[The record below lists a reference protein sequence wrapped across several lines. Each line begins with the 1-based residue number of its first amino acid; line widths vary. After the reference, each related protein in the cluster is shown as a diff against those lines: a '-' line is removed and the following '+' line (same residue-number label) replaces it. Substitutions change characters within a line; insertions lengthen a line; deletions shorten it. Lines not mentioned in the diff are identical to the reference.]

1 MKNKTFIS
9 RVLVFIMTIVMMFTI
24 IPPNLIANAL
34 GGIGGGQSSN
44 GSGGGGVGNN
54 DSLVNEDVGLRFSLV
69 TLKDGKRTVV
79 ESNAKGKY
87 FIDVWCDGT
96 NLNNIYSLVT
106 SDTRYATETNEGVT
120 ANNIICTTSSGITNK
135 VNKWLNTK
143 FEPEDVTTTF
153 NMANILFNS
162 ASDGKA
168 IFNEFGYPGNWS
180 FTVYGTKFYSW
191 AMRDTDISVKGESL
205 PNMEAFIKCFYSNK
219 LRSLNLKD
227 TFLTVEPIIYY
238 ADLVG
243 NTTNSD
249 ATGNQSVSSAYGYIR
264 RQRVRGYNPGRA
276 LAIHAR
282 LAKVVNGFCF
292 GTEDEIDAETLTSLK
307 NGLGL
312 EPPTDNDRYPEG
324 SSYFDFDD
332 RMDSVG
338 LGIQAFWLESM
349 STGTPIDTYDIEN
362 IPINEPSFPEN
373 PEDTPDVPNSGTKNI
388 IKLYADLYRDPT
400 TGYFTEI
407 KDIKN
412 GDSYSFVRTNTSD
425 KVTITNEEPIN
436 GYKVSGWYTSNT
448 VYDSKSSNNA
458 MLKASN
464 MISTSNIAENDG
476 TVDLSQL
483 GGSQLRINQYE
494 AAYKDGIGYNADGG
508 QKYFTGLT
516 SPHGANGNGLDVQ
529 QTTGASQ
536 YYGYKRLEVS
546 GTSNYSNG
554 QEYKY
559 PVNEDAN
566 LTVSLGDANTIVILY
581 TREMTHIKT
590 TDTEITTSTDDR
602 IDQSGNLTIV
612 KLYGVLNPSTY
623 EITPDPSKSSVV
635 LKNTTRNV
643 NIKNESGY
651 NFAEWVYTTGGS
663 PTNLTAS
670 QMGNP
675 SYYAYDGSA
684 DQAYRLDGFVD
695 GFKNNKDLSQ
705 YFKFNGSSPSIN
717 VIAPNGYTSEQVAGR
732 YSIGSRSGIG
742 TQAYNSTIFFGGD
755 GSLAD
760 NDPDDKDTN
769 DVLYLLFLK
778 TDQLTY
784 AADDLVIPESY
795 LTRYDNYKQNPMKVN
810 SSISGSSYTEYL
822 QKHKFKYVLPV
833 VTVSDS
839 DYKELNPLFIPHIA
853 LKNKTQDGLLLN
865 GATSV
870 QRIDANNTIFKAY
883 HDNYNEGISDYAQ
896 LVYID
901 HGNLITSSDSKTKI
915 GNLLN
920 VSALNLEYT
929 AYRTGDRV
937 TAAMWRHNLTNNI
950 SKTQGN
956 SSKLLVTDT
965 DNLIGDFTANNM
977 NTKFSPIDAV
987 TEQSSATPSTSR
999 QPNNSTQNFKLDFSF
1014 GEVGDGVKSIHIV
1027 SNKVNQLNST
1037 VNFNGVEQ
1045 PRTADTPYGKVQLF
1059 KYANALQS
1067 LRYPD
1072 SDTKILGRAECAPLS
1087 GDASTYEI
1095 HSLRRLYEI
1104 KQSDGTWKTAMGNTK
1119 YLNAASDVT
1128 ITQNVQ
1134 YQVHYGSSLANP
1146 YKDSVTTNNGTD
1158 KDRGQY
1164 GYVKSMKAANTISF
1178 YPYYTMQYELPS
1190 AYNGNLGKNGEVVH
1204 IGYSNNANQIYVI
1217 GEEKRYLNTY
1227 DYAEVSFYGH
1237 SVSSSKGTD
1246 VVNNVLNTTRNGRIE
1261 ISSEQWSTHARAN
1274 SLIGLDNCALP
1285 GGATLSI
1292 TIPTNN
1298 RQTVHITSYSAYLP
1312 KGSAG
1317 YAQVNSQNDPSAFG
1331 SMPTNIN
1338 DAAARHTKLVESVAA
1353 GFEGLNVEQYFTKN
1367 TSTEA
1372 YTNTKDNG
1380 NTYDKNNTVY
1390 NQISSDLGSGKNLYD
1405 LPNAYSVTDFS
1416 GKEDKYYYRPDGDV
1430 QFDTNKKPS
1439 AIKFNNYTLA
1449 TGNNKDGDGNTGDFD
1464 TNYESSSPNANTKTT
1479 YYTFYMNRV
1488 GQVLCITSNTESSA
1502 AVANFTGTPSGDG
1515 SVLVAEW
1522 SKTEPKHFTYTAG
1535 LSTDIKLA
1543 AENTGIVE
1551 ELYKQLQEGTGS
1563 DKATPWSKADGQ
1575 WYFEAFDGLT
1585 IVKFDTTLSVG
1596 FIDPYERTSVLDPE
1610 IIPNMANKGDIL
1622 TSSVMSQIVT
1632 SNTSLMYGTA
1642 NKIGEFCDTDG
1653 SKLGDIIMPDLRSF
1667 FISDIFFAPN
1677 ITVQDLK

>member
-9 RVLVFIMTIVMMFTI
+9 RMLVFTLALILTFTL
-24 IPPNLIANAL
+24 IPPNLIAFA
-34 GGIGGGQSSN
+34 GAGGGA
-44 GSGGGGVGNN
+44 GGGFGGGGGTTAVN
-54 DSLVNEDVGLRFSLV
+54 DNPINDEDIGLRFSLV
-69 TLKDGKRTVV
+69 SKNSSGETKVIPNIYGKYYLDVWDSAYFKESWYGAINSYGRYSPNPTDENIKRWSDATFDKTIGALISASGKGHVDMNIANHLNPGGASKNTFFTEGEGGLKINGDLFYNWFMEEIGTYDGEVQSRYFFFINAIYYGKTHGINMNNTFLVV
-79 ESNAKGKY
+79 EPVLHIANPDKNY
-87 FIDVWCDGT
+87 QCLGT
-96 NLNNIYSLVT
+96 EYIASWYGYV
-106 SDTRYATETNEGVT
+106 EG
-120 ANNIICTTSSGITNK
+120 N
-135 VNKWLNTK
+135 
-143 FEPEDVTTTF
+143 
-153 NMANILFNS
+153 
-162 ASDGKA
+162 
-168 IFNEFGYPGNWS
+168 
-180 FTVYGTKFYSW
+180 
-191 AMRDTDISVKGESL
+191 
-205 PNMEAFIKCFYSNK
+205 
-219 LRSLNLKD
+219 
-227 TFLTVEPIIYY
+227 
-238 ADLVG
+238 LVG
-243 NTTNSD
+243 NHREPGNAWTIRDRFSSLANNFQIKRTNYLDTEMEAAMKNVLGVSVPGQFMI
-249 ATGNQSVSSAYGYIR
+249 TGGSAIAYGDGSYMNAIPAKKYHFSYR
-264 RQRVRGYNPGRA
+264 TQGYA
-276 LAIHAR
+276 MQI
-282 LAKVVNGFCF
+282 
-292 GTEDEIDAETLTSLK
+292 
-307 NGLGL
+307 
-312 EPPTDNDRYPEG
+312 
-324 SSYFDFDD
+324 
-332 RMDSVG
+332 
-338 LGIQAFWLESM
+338 FWLKDME
-349 STGTPIDTYDIEN
+349 TGTPIDTFDIETN
-362 IPINEPSFPEN
+362 KPNVPYYPEN

-400 TGYFTEI
+400 TGYYTEI

-412 GDSYSFVRTNTSD
+412 GDSYSFVRTNTSNL
-425 KVTITNEEPIN
+425 VTITDEQPIN
-436 GYKVSGWYTSNT
+436 GYKVSGWYLSNKN
-448 VYDSKSSNNA
+448 YPEASSEDNA

-464 MISTSNIAENDG
+464 MISTSNIAETDG
-476 TVDLSQL
+476 IVDLSQL

-508 QKYFTGLT
+508 QKYFTGLA
-516 SPHGANGNGLDVQ
+516 SPHGANGNGLGVQ

-554 QEYKY
+554 QGYKY

-581 TREMTHIKT
+581 TREMTHIT
-590 TDTEITTSTDDR
+590 TDSSDTDITIPDNPDDR
-602 IDQSGNLTIV
+602 IDQSGDLTIV

-623 EITPDPSKSSVV
+623 EIENEKSVV

-663 PTNLTAS
+663 STSLTAS
-670 QMGNP
+670 DMGNP
-675 SYYAYDGSA
+675 SYYDYDGSA

-695 GFKNNKDLSQ
+695 GFKNNASLSQ
-705 YFKFNGSSPSIN
+705 YFKFNGSFPSIDI
-717 VIAPNGYTSEQVAGR
+717 IAPDGYTSEQVAGR

-742 TQAYNSTIFFGGD
+742 TRAYNSTIFFGGD

-760 NDPDDKDTN
+760 NTTDDKDTN

-833 VTVSDS
+833 VTASE
-839 DYKELNPLFIPHIA
+839 YKELNPLFIPHIA

-870 QRIDANNTIFKAY
+870 QRIDADNTIFKAFTN
-883 HDNYNEGISDYAQ
+883 NYNEGISDYAQ

-937 TAAMWRHNLTNNI
+937 TAAMWRHNLTNSI
-950 SKTQGN
+950 SKAQGN

-987 TEQSSATPSTSR
+987 IEESSATPSTSR

-1014 GEVGDGVKSIHIV
+1014 GEVGDGVKSIHLV
-1027 SNKVNQLNST
+1027 SNKVNQINST
-1037 VNFNGVEQ
+1037 VNFNGIEQ

-1059 KYANALQS
+1059 KGVNSFMS
-1067 LRYPD
+1067 LRYQN

-1087 GDASTYEI
+1087 GDSSTYEI

-1104 KQSDGTWKTAMGNTK
+1104 KQSDGTWKTAIGNTK

-1134 YQVHYGSSLANP
+1134 YKVHYGSSLANS

-1164 GYVKSMKAANTISF
+1164 GFVKSMKATNTISF

-1390 NQISSDLGSGKNLYD
+1390 NQISSDLGSNKNLYD

-1488 GQVLCITSNTESSA
+1488 GQVLCITSNTDSSA
-1502 AVANFTGTPSGDG
+1502 AMANFTGTPSGDG

-1585 IVKFDTTLSVG
+1585 IAKFDTTLSVG

>member
-9 RVLVFIMTIVMMFTI
+9 RMLVFTLALILTFTL
-24 IPPNLIANAL
+24 IPPNLIAFA
-34 GGIGGGQSSN
+34 GAGGGA
-44 GSGGGGVGNN
+44 GGGFGGGGGSTAVTDNPIN
-54 DSLVNEDVGLRFSLV
+54 DEDIGLRFSLV
-69 TLKDGKRTVV
+69 SKDSSGETKVIPNIYGKYYLDVWDSAYFKESWYGAINSYGRYSPNPTDENIKRWSDATFDKTIGALISASGKGKVDMNIANHLNPGGASKNTFFTEGEGGLKINGDLFYNWFMEKVGTYDGEVQSRYSFFINALYHNKLNGINMNNTFLVV
-79 ESNAKGKY
+79 EPVLHIANPDKNYKLL
-87 FIDVWCDGT
+87 GT
-96 NLNNIYSLVT
+96 EYIASWYGYV
-106 SDTRYATETNEGVT
+106 EG
-120 ANNIICTTSSGITNK
+120 N
-135 VNKWLNTK
+135 
-143 FEPEDVTTTF
+143 
-153 NMANILFNS
+153 
-162 ASDGKA
+162 
-168 IFNEFGYPGNWS
+168 
-180 FTVYGTKFYSW
+180 
-191 AMRDTDISVKGESL
+191 
-205 PNMEAFIKCFYSNK
+205 
-219 LRSLNLKD
+219 
-227 TFLTVEPIIYY
+227 
-238 ADLVG
+238 LVG
-243 NTTNSD
+243 NHREPGNAWTIRDRFSSLANNFQIKRTNYLDTEMEAAMKNVLGVSVPGQFMI
-249 ATGNQSVSSAYGYIR
+249 TGGSAIAYGDGSYMDAIPAKKYHFSYR
-264 RQRVRGYNPGRA
+264 TQGYA
-276 LAIHAR
+276 MQI
-282 LAKVVNGFCF
+282 
-292 GTEDEIDAETLTSLK
+292 
-307 NGLGL
+307 
-312 EPPTDNDRYPEG
+312 
-324 SSYFDFDD
+324 
-332 RMDSVG
+332 
-338 LGIQAFWLESM
+338 FWLKDME
-349 STGTPIDTYDIEN
+349 TGTPIDTFDIETN
-362 IPINEPSFPEN
+362 KPNVPYYPEN

-388 IKLYADLYRDPT
+388 IKLYADLYKDPNAD
-400 TGYFTEI
+400 GYYTQI
-407 KDIKN
+407 VDIKN
-412 GDSYSFVRTNTSD
+412 DSSYAFVRKNVSD
-425 KVTITNEEPIN
+425 KVTISDEESVN
-436 GYKVSGWYTSNT
+436 GYKVSAWYTSNT
-448 VYDSKSSNNA
+448 NYTDASLNNEQFR
-458 MLKASN
+458 ASN
-464 MISTSNIAENDG
+464 MIVQQTDIPDDG
-476 TVDLSQL
+476 AVSLSSL
-483 GGSQLRINQYE
+483 GGTRFKIKNYRAVAGYPSL
-494 AAYKDGIGYNADGG
+494 GIDAGG
-508 QKYFTGLT
+508 QKYEIDNTT
-516 SPHGANGNGLDVQ
+516 SSGATQYTSYKRKSGSVVSNYGTYDYSENPEPDGTVVTLGAN
-529 QTTGASQ
+529 
-536 YYGYKRLEVS
+536 E
-546 GTSNYSNG
+546 
-554 QEYKY
+554 
-559 PVNEDAN
+559 
-566 LTVSLGDANTIVILY
+566 NTIVILY
-581 TREMTHIKT
+581 TREMTHIT
-590 TDTEITTSTDDR
+590 TDSSDTDIIIPDDPDDR
-602 IDQSGNLTIV
+602 IDQSGDLTIV

-623 EITPDPSKSSVV
+623 EIENEKSVV

-663 PTNLTAS
+663 PANLTAS

-675 SYYAYDGSA
+675 SYYDYDGSA

-705 YFKFNGSSPSIN
+705 YFKFNGSFPSIN
-717 VIAPNGYTSEQVAGR
+717 IIAPDGYTSEQVAGR

-742 TQAYNSTIFFGGD
+742 TKTYNSTIFFGGD

-760 NDPDDKDTN
+760 NDPDDTDTN

-833 VTVSDS
+833 VTASE
-839 DYKELNPLFIPHIA
+839 YKELNPLFIPHIA

-937 TAAMWRHNLTNNI
+937 TAAMWRHNLTNSM
-950 SKTQGN
+950 SKAQGN
-956 SSKLLVTDT
+956 NSKLLFTDT
-965 DNLIGDFTANNM
+965 NDLIGNFTANNM
-977 NTKFSPIDAV
+977 NTKFSPIAAV
-987 TEQSSATPSTSR
+987 IEESSATPSTPR

-1014 GEVGDGVKSIHIV
+1014 GEVGDGVKSIHLV
-1027 SNKVNQLNST
+1027 SNKVNQINST
-1037 VNFNGVEQ
+1037 VNFNGIEQ

-1059 KYANALQS
+1059 KYANALES

-1087 GDASTYEI
+1087 GDTSTYEI

-1104 KQSDGTWKTAMGNTK
+1104 KQSDGTWKTAIGNTK

-1134 YQVHYGSSLANP
+1134 YKVHYGSSLANP

-1372 YTNTKDNG
+1372 YSNTKDNG

-1390 NQISSDLGSGKNLYD
+1390 NQISSDLGSNKNLYD

-1488 GQVLCITSNTESSA
+1488 GQVLCITSNTDSSA
-1502 AVANFTGTPSGDG
+1502 AMANFTGTPSGDG

-1585 IVKFDTTLSVG
+1585 IVKFETKLSVV

>member
-1 MKNKTFIS
+1 MLLTS
-9 RVLVFIMTIVMMFTI
+9 L
-24 IPPNLIANAL
+24 PLSSLIAYADNN
-34 GGIGGGQSSN
+34 SS
-44 GSGGGGVGNN
+44 GTGTSGGYTVASGELSIWQNNTGVRLYLVDASGGPDNLQVVPFEYGGKQYDLLDIWDPSYKIVSGGKIEERYGVRVGSTSQNLSALTITYETLTKAGLSSP
-54 DSLVNEDVGLRFSLV
+54 DYVSGGYGKDKWLVNGLGFHDWMTSNVKDQKFTNMEYIMLMLMASGNDNTYKKFTKSYYLIAEPLV
-69 TLKDGKRTVV
+69 CMP
-79 ESNAKGKY
+79 A
-87 FIDVWCDGT
+87 
-96 NLNNIYSLVT
+96 
-106 SDTRYATETNEGVT
+106 YADNTY
-120 ANNIICTTSSGITNK
+120 TSSGYIGT
-135 VNKWLNTK
+135 VVGTWY
-143 FEPEDVTTTF
+143 DYMRF
-153 NMANILFNS
+153 NNGSNGGWSAAKARSFANGFKLGV
-162 ASDGKA
+162 ASDDQDYKNFVNNT
-168 IFNEFGYPGNWS
+168 I
-180 FTVYGTKFYSW
+180 
-191 AMRDTDISVKGESL
+191 
-205 PNMEAFIKCFYSNK
+205 
-219 LRSLNLKD
+219 LKD
-227 TFLTVEPIIYY
+227 LGLKTPPSYNGDY
-238 ADLVG
+238 
-243 NTTNSD
+243 TNE
-249 ATGNQSVSSAYGYIR
+249 A
-264 RQRVRGYNPGRA
+264 
-276 LAIHAR
+276 H
-282 LAKVVNGFCF
+282 
-292 GTEDEIDAETLTSLK
+292 K
-307 NGLGL
+307 NGQYFGG
-312 EPPTDNDRYPEG
+312 PDKSHWYDYFRYIG
-324 SSYFDFDD
+324 DT
-332 RMDSVG
+332 G
-338 LGIQAFWLESM
+338 WGIQVYWDGANPPS
-349 STGTPIDTYDIEN
+349 GGNPVDTYDIIN
-362 IPINEPSFPEN
+362 QTQNEPTPPEEPKDEN
-373 PEDTPDVPNSGTKNI
+373 KTTGTKSI

-400 TGYFTEI
+400 TGYYTEI

-448 VYDSKSSNNA
+448 VYDSKSSNNT

-464 MISTSNIAENDG
+464 MISTSNIAETDG
-476 TVDLSQL
+476 IVDLSQL
-483 GGSQLRINQYE
+483 GGNQLRINQYE

-508 QKYFTGLT
+508 QRYFTGLA
-516 SPHGANGNGLDVQ
+516 SPHGANGNGLGVQ
-529 QTTGASQ
+529 QTAGASQ

-581 TREMTHIKT
+581 TREMTHIT
-590 TDTEITTSTDDR
+590 TDSSDENITVPDDPDDR

-623 EITPDPSKSSVV
+623 AIENEKSVV
-635 LKNTTRNV
+635 IKNATRNV

-663 PTNLTAS
+663 STGLTAS
-670 QMGNP
+670 DMGNP

-705 YFKFNGSSPSIN
+705 YFKFNGSFPSIN
-717 VIAPNGYTSEQVAGR
+717 IIAPNGYTSEQVAGR

-742 TQAYNSTIFFGGD
+742 TKAYNSTIFFGGD

-760 NDPDDKDTN
+760 NDPDDTDTN

-833 VTVSDS
+833 VTASE
-839 DYKELNPLFIPHIA
+839 YKELNPLFIPHIA
-853 LKNKTQDGLLLN
+853 LKNKNQNGLLLN

-901 HGNLITSSDSKTKI
+901 HGNLITSSDSKTEI

-937 TAAMWRHNLTNNI
+937 TAAMWRHNLTNSM
-950 SKTQGN
+950 SKAQGN
-956 SSKLLVTDT
+956 NSKLLFTDT
-965 DNLIGDFTANNM
+965 NDLIGNFTTNNM
-977 NTKFSPIDAV
+977 STKFNPIAAV
-987 TEQSSATPSTSR
+987 IEESSATPSTSR

-1037 VNFNGVEQ
+1037 VNFNGIEQ

-1104 KQSDGTWKTAMGNTK
+1104 KQSDGTWKTAIGNTK

-1134 YQVHYGSSLANP
+1134 YKVHYGSSLANS

-1190 AYNGNLGKNGEVVH
+1190 AYNGNLGKNGEVV
-1204 IGYSNNANQIYVI
+1204 STSSFNNANQIYVI
-1217 GEEKRYLNTY
+1217 GEEMRYLNTY

-1237 SVSSSKGTD
+1237 SVSSSNGTD

-1317 YAQVNSQNDPSAFG
+1317 YAQVNSQNDPNAFG

-1390 NQISSDLGSGKNLYD
+1390 NQISSDLGSNKNLYD

-1488 GQVLCITSNTESSA
+1488 GQVLCITSNTDSSA
-1502 AVANFTGTPSGDG
+1502 AMANFTGTPSGDG

>member
-44 GSGGGGVGNN
+44 GGGGGGTGNN
-54 DSLVNEDVGLRFSLV
+54 DSLLNQEVGLRFSLV

-79 ESNAKGKY
+79 KTDYKGKY
-87 FIDVWCDGT
+87 FIDVWCDNT
-96 NLNNIYSLVT
+96 NLDNIYSLVT
-106 SDTRYATETNEGVT
+106 SDTRYATESGEGVT
-120 ANNIICTTSSGITNK
+120 ANNILYGTSSDITFT

-143 FEPEDVTTTF
+143 FKPEDVTNSF
-153 NMANILFNS
+153 GMESILFDGDASNS
-162 ASDGKA
+162 GAVFVEYLSGGNYAFKA
-168 IFNEFGYPGNWS
+168 NGSY
-180 FTVYGTKFYSW
+180 FYDW

-238 ADLVG
+238 ADVTKG
-243 NTTNSD
+243 GE
-249 ATGNQSVSSAYGYIR
+249 ATGKKSVSSAYGYIR
-264 RQRVRGYNPGRA
+264 RQQQTNGCDPGQA
-276 LAIHAR
+276 WAIHAR

-292 GTEDEIDAETLTSLK
+292 GSETDNEVLTSLK
-307 NGLGL
+307 KVLGL
-312 EPPTDNDRYPEG
+312 APPTSGNYYPET
-324 SSYFDFDD
+324 SSFFFFGD

-349 STGTPIDTYDIEN
+349 STGTPIDTFDIETN
-362 IPINEPSFPEN
+362 KPNVPYYPEN
-373 PEDTPDVPNSGTKNI
+373 PEDTPDVQNSGTKNI

-412 GDSYSFVRTNTSD
+412 GDSYSFVRNNVSD

-448 VYDSKSSNNA
+448 VYDSKSSNNT

-508 QKYFTGLT
+508 QRYFTGLA
-516 SPHGANGNGLDVQ
+516 SPHGANGNGLGVQ
-529 QTTGASQ
+529 QTAGASQ

-623 EITPDPSKSSVV
+623 EITPDPSKNSVV

-651 NFAEWVYTTGGS
+651 NFAEWLYTTGGA

-670 QMGNP
+670 DMGNP

-742 TQAYNSTIFFGGD
+742 TKAYNSTIFFGGD

-833 VTVSDS
+833 VTASE
-839 DYKELNPLFIPHIA
+839 YKELNPLFIPHIA

-901 HGNLITSSDSKTKI
+901 HGNLITSSDSATGKTQI

-965 DNLIGDFTANNM
+965 DNLIGDLTANNTA
-977 NTKFSPIDAV
+977 NKFSPINAV
-987 TEQSSATPSTSR
+987 IEKSSATPSTSR

-1014 GEVGDGVKSIHIV
+1014 GEVGDGVKSIHLV

-1037 VNFNGVEQ
+1037 VNFNGIEQ

-1104 KQSDGTWKTAMGNTK
+1104 KQSDGTWKTAIGNTK

-1134 YQVHYGSSLANP
+1134 YKVHYGSSLDNP

-1190 AYNGNLGKNGEVVH
+1190 AYNGNLGKNGEVV
-1204 IGYSNNANQIYVI
+1204 STSSFNNANQIYVI

-1317 YAQVNSQNDPSAFG
+1317 YAQVNSQNDPNAFG

-1390 NQISSDLGSGKNLYD
+1390 NQISSDLGSNKNLYD

-1439 AIKFNNYTLA
+1439 AVKFNNYTLA

-1585 IVKFDTTLSVG
+1585 IAKFDTTLSVG

>member
-1 MKNKTFIS
+1 MYVNQKRIFTKMLVI
-9 RVLVFIMTIVMMFTI
+9 VLALLMLITSIPLNTIVTF
-24 IPPNLIANAL
+24 AE
-34 GGIGGGQSSN
+34 
-44 GSGGGGVGNN
+44 GGVGGNESGGNGSVGVSDDPLN
-54 DSLVNEDVGLRFSLV
+54 DEDVGLRFSVV
-69 TLKDGKRTVV
+69 TLKNGNRELVQNIYGT
-79 ESNAKGKY
+79 Y
-87 FIDVWCDGT
+87 YIDVWADGCVPS
-96 NLNNIYSLVT
+96 YSDVT
-106 SDTRYATETNEGVT
+106 SSSRYSPAP
-120 ANNIICTTSSGITNK
+120 A
-135 VNKWLNTK
+135 LNTITPMK
-143 FEPEDVTTTF
+143 ATYFDVTIAGLLEGTYTSIKGMSLMDIQNHLFPGGSVSNTF
-153 NMANILFNS
+153 FTESGDGFHVNGNLFFNWFMEKSAKGGDNKEHSRYYWFMNS
-162 ASDGKA
+162 MYYGK
-168 IFNEFGYPGNWS
+168 INDLDMN
-180 FTVYGTKFYSW
+180 
-191 AMRDTDISVKGESL
+191 
-205 PNMEAFIKCFYSNK
+205 N
-219 LRSLNLKD
+219 
-227 TFLTVEPIIYY
+227 TFLVVEPI
-238 ADLVG
+238 LHLRKVNG
-243 NTTNSD
+243 TKTNGDYTIASW
-249 ATGNQSVSSAYGYIR
+249 YGYI
-264 RQRVRGYNPGRA
+264 
-276 LAIHAR
+276 
-282 LAKVVNGFCF
+282 
-292 GTEDEIDAETLTSLK
+292 
-307 NGLGL
+307 
-312 EPPTDNDRYPEG
+312 
-324 SSYFDFDD
+324 SSYEAGDAYTIIK
-332 RMDSVG
+332 RMGHLADGFNLKRTSYVTSETEQAIKNVLDTNILTDANLYKIKTNPNGSVSQTNFRVNNKHKTFG
-338 LGIQAFWLESM
+338 FAMQAFWLESM
-349 STGTPIDTYDIEN
+349 STSVPIDTYDIIN
-362 IPINEPSFPEN
+362 QTQNEPTPPEEPKDDN
-373 PEDTPDVPNSGTKNI
+373 KTTGEKTI

-412 GDSYSFVRTNTSD
+412 GDSYSFVRNNVSD

-448 VYDSKSSNNA
+448 VYDSKSSNNT

-464 MISTSNIAENDG
+464 MISTSNIAETDG

-508 QKYFTGLT
+508 QRYFTGLA
-516 SPHGANGNGLDVQ
+516 SPHGANGNGLSVQ

-581 TREMTHIKT
+581 TREMTHIT
-590 TDTEITTSTDDR
+590 TDSSDTDITIPDNPDDR
-602 IDQSGNLTIV
+602 IDQSGDLTIV

-623 EITPDPSKSSVV
+623 AIENEKSVV

-663 PTNLTAS
+663 STGLTAS
-670 QMGNP
+670 DMGNP

-695 GFKNNKDLSQ
+695 GFKNNASLSQ
-705 YFKFNGSSPSIN
+705 YFKFNGSFPSIN
-717 VIAPNGYTSEQVAGR
+717 VIAPDGYTSEQVAGR

-810 SSISGSSYTEYL
+810 SSISGSTYTEYL

-901 HGNLITSSDSKTKI
+901 HGNLITSSDSKTQI

-929 AYRTGDRV
+929 AYRTGDKV
-937 TAAMWRHNLTNNI
+937 TAAIWRHNLTNNI

-1014 GEVGDGVKSIHIV
+1014 GEVGDGVKSIHLV

-1059 KYANALQS
+1059 KYANALES

-1087 GDASTYEI
+1087 GDTSTYEI

-1104 KQSDGTWKTAMGNTK
+1104 KQSDGTWKTAIGNTK

-1134 YQVHYGSSLANP
+1134 YKVHYGSSLANS

-1312 KGSAG
+1312 KDSAG

-1390 NQISSDLGSGKNLYD
+1390 NQISSDLGSNKNLYD

-1439 AIKFNNYTLA
+1439 AVKFNNYTLA

-1464 TNYESSSPNANTKTT
+1464 TNYESSSPDANTKTT

-1488 GQVLCITSNTESSA
+1488 GQVLCITSNTDSSA
-1502 AVANFTGTPSGDG
+1502 AMANFTGTPSGDG

>member
-1 MKNKTFIS
+1 MYVNQKRIFTKMLVI
-9 RVLVFIMTIVMMFTI
+9 VLALLMIITSIPLNTIVTF
-24 IPPNLIANAL
+24 AE
-34 GGIGGGQSSN
+34 
-44 GSGGGGVGNN
+44 GGVGGNESGGNGSVGVSDDPLN
-54 DSLVNEDVGLRFSLV
+54 DEDVGLRFSVV
-69 TLKDGKRTVV
+69 TMKDGNRELVQNIYGT
-79 ESNAKGKY
+79 Y
-87 FIDVWCDGT
+87 YIDVWADDYVPDY
-96 NLNNIYSLVT
+96 NNVT
-106 SDTRYATETNEGVT
+106 DASRYLPKPT
-120 ANNIICTTSSGITNK
+120 ASNIS
-135 VNKWLNTK
+135 VY
-143 FEPEDVTTTF
+143 
-153 NMANILFNS
+153 S
-162 ASDGKA
+162 ASDFDDDVAYYLTGKYTS
-168 IFNEFGYPGNWS
+168 IKGKSLMDIQNHLFPGGSVSNTFFTESGDGFHVNGNLFFNWFMEKS
-180 FTVYGTKFYSW
+180 AK
-191 AMRDTDISVKGESL
+191 AKGGD
-205 PNMEAFIKCFYSNK
+205 NK
-219 LRSLNLKD
+219 EHSRYYWFMKSMYAGKD
-227 TFLTVEPIIYY
+227 VGIDMNNTFLVVEPI
-238 ADLVG
+238 LHLRKVNG
-243 NTTNSD
+243 TKTNGDYTIASW
-249 ATGNQSVSSAYGYIR
+249 YGYI
-264 RQRVRGYNPGRA
+264 
-276 LAIHAR
+276 
-282 LAKVVNGFCF
+282 
-292 GTEDEIDAETLTSLK
+292 
-307 NGLGL
+307 
-312 EPPTDNDRYPEG
+312 
-324 SSYFDFDD
+324 SSYEAGDAYTIIK
-332 RMDSVG
+332 RMGHLADGFNLKRTSYVTSETEQAIKNVLDTNILTDANLYKIKTNPNGSVSQTNFRVNNKHKTFG
-338 LGIQAFWLESM
+338 FAMQAFWLESM
-349 STGTPIDTYDIEN
+349 STSVPIDTYDIIN
-362 IPINEPSFPEN
+362 QTQNEPTPPEEPKDDN
-373 PEDTPDVPNSGTKNI
+373 KTTGEKTI

-412 GDSYSFVRTNTSD
+412 GDSYSFVRNNVSD

-483 GGSQLRINQYE
+483 GGNQLRINQYE

-508 QKYFTGLT
+508 QRYFTGLT
-516 SPHGANGNGLDVQ
+516 SPHGANGNGLSVQ

-581 TREMTHIKT
+581 TREMTHIT
-590 TDTEITTSTDDR
+590 TDSSDTDITIPDDPDDR

-623 EITPDPSKSSVV
+623 EIENEKSVV

-663 PTNLTAS
+663 STGLTAS
-670 QMGNP
+670 DMGNP

-742 TQAYNSTIFFGGD
+742 TKAYNSTIFFGGD

-760 NDPDDKDTN
+760 NDPDDTDTN

-810 SSISGSSYTEYL
+810 SSISGSTYTEYL

-853 LKNKTQDGLLLN
+853 LKNKNQNGLLLN

-901 HGNLITSSDSKTKI
+901 HGNLITSSDSKTQI

-929 AYRTGDRV
+929 AYRTGDKV

-977 NTKFSPIDAV
+977 NTKFNPIAAV
-987 TEQSSATPSTSR
+987 IEESSATPSTSR

-1014 GEVGDGVKSIHIV
+1014 GEVGDGVKSIHLV

-1037 VNFNGVEQ
+1037 VNFNGIEQ

-1059 KYANALQS
+1059 KYANALES

-1087 GDASTYEI
+1087 GDTSTYEI

-1104 KQSDGTWKTAMGNTK
+1104 KQSDGTWKTAIGNTK

-1134 YQVHYGSSLANP
+1134 YKVHYGSSLDNP

-1190 AYNGNLGKNGEVVH
+1190 AYNGNLGKNGEVV
-1204 IGYSNNANQIYVI
+1204 STSSFNNANQIYVI

-1317 YAQVNSQNDPSAFG
+1317 YAQVNSQNDPNAFG

-1390 NQISSDLGSGKNLYD
+1390 NQISSDLGSNKNLYD

-1585 IVKFDTTLSVG
+1585 IAKFDTTLSVG